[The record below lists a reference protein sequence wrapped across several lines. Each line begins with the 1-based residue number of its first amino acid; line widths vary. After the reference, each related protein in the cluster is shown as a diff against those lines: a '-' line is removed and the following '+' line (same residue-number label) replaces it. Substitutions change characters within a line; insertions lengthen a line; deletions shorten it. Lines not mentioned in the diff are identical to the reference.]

1 MQVKLR
7 VASLYMS
14 FLLITVGVISNVLCA
29 KLLCIEIFGVSLT
42 LSGSTPF
49 FVIVFMLSNLLIELE
64 GASYSKLV
72 VTSNYVCVLISV
84 IMLMTVNQL
93 PGKELIY
100 TNAFD
105 LLFSTNYKF
114 LVASV
119 LAYVCSM
126 SLQSKLFRHM
136 RKSVRHR
143 RRFRS
148 SLSHLVST
156 AVAQFVD
163 VSIFAIIAYY
173 IGSNW
178 YSNPEG
184 DRMLVDIITSQYAVQ
199 FALSMLVTPIF
210 AVVAAKCKEDNI
222 AKRIF

>member
-1 MQVKLR
+1 M
-7 VASLYMS
+7 
-14 FLLITVGVISNVLCA
+14 
-29 KLLCIEIFGVSLT
+29 
-42 LSGSTPF
+42 
-49 FVIVFMLSNLLIELE
+49 
-64 GASYSKLV
+64 
-72 VTSNYVCVLISV
+72 
-84 IMLMTVNQL
+84 
-93 PGKELIY
+93 
-100 TNAFD
+100 
-105 LLFSTNYKF
+105 
-114 LVASV
+114 
-119 LAYVCSM
+119 
-126 SLQSKLFRHM
+126 
-136 RKSVRHR
+136 
-143 RRFRS
+143 
-148 SLSHLVST
+148 SHLVST